1 MTDRLSENEVAA
13 LATAFHR
20 ASQAAQLLE
29 RAGID
34 RSRQPS
40 WTGQSSL
47 EFWQEIDN
55 LLSLGIL
62 VDGRRRILDVASR
75 AYPANRIFAAAAG
88 LAVAR
93 DGGTSADNGRRAS
106 SRPPAGTRPQPGP
119 GLFLAV
125 DPVRI
130 SPAGSLAPVDWQA
143 GLREILER
151 ATERCGLPP
160 GALRSQERGAG
171 LLSVI
176 HGGVS
181 PAVVVADLVRE
192 LVRMMTAHN
201 GARAAADRIRLRL
214 GLYLDSATIDEA
226 AGADFG
232 RSAAVAA
239 VRLADA
245 PAVGRLLLESRAADV
260 AVIVS
265 SSLFES
271 TVRPGLR
278 GLDPAEFHPVDV
290 HIPSGGHDQTAWVG
304 LPGSRTA
311 FDDTPSLTPD
321 LPEAASG
328 IRSWDFIVSVAS
340 EDDGWGQWL
349 AWELESNGHY
359 VHLQAWVV
367 AGEHW
372 VHQLDTAIRN
382 SRRMVIVLTENY
394 LRAPRVQAE
403 WATVWDT
410 DRAGVNRRLIPVRVE
425 ECRPEGLLRGI
436 AYIDLVGLDDDAAK
450 ATLRRGLEASLSG
463 RFRPDTPPPFPGPRR
478 RS

>member
-1 MTDRLSENEVAA
+1 MTDRLSEDEVDA
-13 LATAFHR
+13 LARAFHR
-20 ASQAAQLLE
+20 ASQVAALLE

-40 WTGQSSL
+40 WTAQTSL

-62 VDGRRRILDVASR
+62 VDGRRRILDAASR
-75 AYPANRIFAAAAG
+75 AYPANPIFAAAAAG
-88 LAVAR
+88 PAVSGA
-93 DGGTSADNGRRAS
+93 TSADNGRSAS

-130 SPAGSLAPVDWQA
+130 GPAGSLAPVDWQD
-143 GLREILER
+143 GLREILDR
-151 ATERCGLPP
+151 ATERCGLPV

-176 HGGVS
+176 RGDVS

-192 LVRMMTAHN
+192 LAGMMTAHN

-245 PAVGRLLLESRAADV
+245 PAVDRLLNEFPAADV
-260 AVIVS
+260 AVILS

-278 GLDPAEFHPVDV
+278 GLDPAGFHPVNV
-290 HIPSGGHDQTAWVG
+290 NIPSGGHDRTAWVG
-304 LPGSRTA
+304 LPDSRTVLE
-311 FDDTPSLTPD
+311 DTPSLAPD

-328 IRSWDFIVSVAS
+328 IRSWDFLVSVAS

-349 AWELESNGHY
+349 AWELESNGQS
-359 VHLQAWVV
+359 VHLQAWAV
-367 AGEHW
+367 AGQHW
-372 VHQLDTAIRN
+372 VHQLDQAIR
-382 SRRMVIVLTENY
+382 SSKRMVIVLTKNY
-394 LRAPRVQAE
+394 LQAQQVQAE

-410 DRAGVNRRLIPVRVE
+410 DPVGVNRRLIPVRVE

-450 ATLRRGLEASLSG
+450 ATLRRGIAASLSG
-463 RFRPDTPPPFPGPRR
+463 RFRPSAPPPFPGPRR